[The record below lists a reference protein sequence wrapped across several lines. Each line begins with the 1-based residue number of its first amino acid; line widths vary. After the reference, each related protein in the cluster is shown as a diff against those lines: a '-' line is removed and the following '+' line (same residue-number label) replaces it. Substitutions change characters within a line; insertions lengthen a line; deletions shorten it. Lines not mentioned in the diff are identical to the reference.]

1 MKRDLENR
9 CSGVAVAGCGINQ
22 STTPL
27 LLRMKS
33 TAATVEQVVTREAG
47 VAGVSPKPRTS
58 VTGHSLKNC
67 CGSLSR
73 ICWTAV
79 LILLA
84 SLPVPMAFGQET
96 ETKEP
101 VKEQIA
107 LQAGDHS
114 RTLMM
119 GEQKRYY
126 IVHVPA
132 GYDPESPTPVVLA
145 LHGAGMNGSMMVW
158 FTGLNK
164 TADENGFIVVY
175 PSGTGRGA
183 FLTWNAGGLIGRM
196 KSERVDD
203 VAFMGSLLDELETLV
218 NVDPKRVYACGMSNG
233 GMMCYRLAAEMS
245 DRFAAFAPVAGTM
258 ATDTSEP
265 KRPVPIMH
273 FHGTKD
279 DIVPFG
285 PPHRDM
291 PPLVQLKGVEDT
303 IQTWVKLNGCNETPA
318 TDELSKEGDKT
329 KVTRQVYSG
338 GKEDSEVIS
347 IVIEGGGHTWPGRQL
362 PIGFLGKAARNISA
376 NELIWEFFKKHQLK

>member
-1 MKRDLENR
+1 MNRNFENR
-9 CSGVAVAGCGINQ
+9 SLGGEALKSLHTAVAGD
-22 STTPL
+22 SKW
-27 LLRMKS
+27 M
-33 TAATVEQVVTREAG
+33 AG
-47 VAGVSPKPRTS
+47 VGDSSPKPRAF
-58 VTGHSLKNC
+58 VTGDTLKNGC
-67 CGSLSR
+67 LLLRR
-73 ICWTAV
+73 ICCIA
-79 LILLA
+79 ILFLFA
-84 SLPVPMAFGQET
+84 PFVVPMVSAQEA
-96 ETKEP
+96 ESKEP
-101 VKEQIA
+101 VA
-107 LQAGDHS
+107 LGTGDHS

-119 GEQKRYY
+119 GDLKRYY
-126 IVHVPA
+126 IVHVP
-132 GYDPESPTPVVLA
+132 GNYDPKTPTPVVLA

-175 PSGTGRGA
+175 PSGTGRGT

-196 KSERVDD
+196 KPERVDD
-203 VAFMGSLLDELETLV
+203 VAFMGALLDELATLV
-218 NVDPKRVYACGMSNG
+218 NVDSKRVYACGMSNG

-258 ATDTSEP
+258 ATDNSEP

-285 PPHRDM
+285 PPHRPM
-291 PPLVQLKGVEDT
+291 PPLVQLKGVEET
-303 IQTWVKLNGCNETPA
+303 VQTWVKLNECNETPV

-329 KVTRQVYSG
+329 KVTRQTYSG
-338 GKEDSEVIS
+338 GKDGSEVIS

-362 PIGFLGKAARNISA
+362 PVGFLGKAARNISA